1 MPLFGDPF
9 QPVMRPGDRTVKLGD
24 IELKPGD
31 RVRLRPR
38 RQADIFDMVLAGHT
52 ATIEAI
58 EKDFENNYHVA
69 VTIDDDPGRDLG
81 EEHKPGHRFFF
92 SLDEIEPLN
101 PAQKET

>member
-9 QPVMRPGDRTVKLGD
+9 PPLDRPGDRSVRFGD

-38 RQADIFDMVLAGHT
+38 RQADIFDLVLAGCA
-52 ATIEAI
+52 ATIESI

-69 VTIDDDPGRDLG
+69 VTVDDDPGRDLG
-81 EEHKPGHRFFF
+81 DAHKPGHRFFF
-92 SLDEIEPLN
+92 GLDEIEPLGEARSG
-101 PAQKET
+101 P